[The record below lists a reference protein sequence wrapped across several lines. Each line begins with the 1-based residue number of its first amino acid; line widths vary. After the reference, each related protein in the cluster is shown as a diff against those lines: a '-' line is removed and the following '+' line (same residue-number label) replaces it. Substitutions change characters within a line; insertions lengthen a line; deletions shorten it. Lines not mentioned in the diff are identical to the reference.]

1 MKYIIDA
8 YNLIG
13 YMHGISLSDPD
24 KESQLQR
31 FIDTRVGESRDKIV
45 LVFDGKRVEQTYQ
58 RKEVQGS
65 IVSIFT
71 PYGVTADQY
80 MIKMIQKAPE
90 KAKVVIVSSDREIR
104 LVAKHKRLTVL
115 SSDEFLSQYHH
126 AVEDDIG
133 DEKPPVT
140 ESDVDYWLD
149 QFNISD

>member
-90 KAKVVIVSSDREIR
+90 KAKAIKNPDPVKIKIMGKS
-104 LVAKHKRLTVL
+104 TVPRG
-115 SSDEFLSQYHH
+115 S
-126 AVEDDIG
+126 
-133 DEKPPVT
+133 T
-140 ESDVDYWLD
+140 
-149 QFNISD
+149 